1 MTINSSRDAK
11 RMLKTPTRNIFV
23 TVYLKEKMDEEIIFR
38 SVDSGQKILPSRN
51 ADVDQATTHQWLRG
65 SGQKAETEGFIFLL
79 IGFRYELY
87 CVAKSSSTPHCVVY
101 CAASLQQCSEWNKI
115 RLEAEQYS
123 EDILEQLARC
133 FEMPNSQ
140 TRWDS
145 PLFVIQKGDELPKQ
159 KITDALFSRK
169 APPPNMSTQSQ
180 PLSSTNFLYD
190 LDCVTNNTIKTIM
203 QSQSSS
209 VPGDQLTIPGVE
221 EKIVFNR
228 HLPLSELQRYR
239 RQFITYTKMH
249 PVEDTKRL
257 STMFVSYLNSYI
269 S

>member
-1 MTINSSRDAK
+1 
-11 RMLKTPTRNIFV
+11 
-23 TVYLKEKMDEEIIFR
+23 
-38 SVDSGQKILPSRN
+38 
-51 ADVDQATTHQWLRG
+51 
-65 SGQKAETEGFIFLL
+65 
-79 IGFRYELY
+79 
-87 CVAKSSSTPHCVVY
+87 
-101 CAASLQQCSEWNKI
+101 
-115 RLEAEQYS
+115 
-123 EDILEQLARC
+123 
-133 FEMPNSQ
+133 MPNSQ

>member
-1 MTINSSRDAK
+1 
-11 RMLKTPTRNIFV
+11 
-23 TVYLKEKMDEEIIFR
+23 
-38 SVDSGQKILPSRN
+38 
-51 ADVDQATTHQWLRG
+51 
-65 SGQKAETEGFIFLL
+65 
-79 IGFRYELY
+79 
-87 CVAKSSSTPHCVVY
+87 
-101 CAASLQQCSEWNKI
+101 
-115 RLEAEQYS
+115 
-123 EDILEQLARC
+123 
-133 FEMPNSQ
+133 MPNSQ

-221 EKIVFNR
+221 EKYLIVTYHYQNYSGTDDS
-228 HLPLSELQRYR
+228 LLLTQKCILSKIR
-239 RQFITYTKMH
+239 RDFLLCLYHILIVILVNNNIFIFFK
-249 PVEDTKRL
+249 
-257 STMFVSYLNSYI
+257 FI
-269 S
+269 IF